1 MFISLPHFLHAS
13 PEIAGNIEGLNPNE
27 EEHST
32 YLDVEPVS
40 KYILDPTC
48 LILFFKRTK
57 LNEKIISLSITSLI
71 TFIEP

>member
-13 PEIAGNIEGLNPNE
+13 PEIAENIEGLNPNE

-40 KYILDPTC
+40 KYTIDLIC
-48 LILFFKRTK
+48 LILFFKTMK
-57 LNEKIISLSITSLI
+57 SKEKINSLLVNRII
-71 TFIEP
+71 DHIY